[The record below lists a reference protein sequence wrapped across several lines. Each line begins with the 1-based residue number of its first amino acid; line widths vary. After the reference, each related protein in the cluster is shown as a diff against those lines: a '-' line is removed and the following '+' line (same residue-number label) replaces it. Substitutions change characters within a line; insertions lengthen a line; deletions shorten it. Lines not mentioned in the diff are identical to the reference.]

1 MQFTRGDTFEFSGPA
16 TLKVNGVVT
25 DDLTGYTA
33 TSQIRTPDGR
43 LIADLTVTFL
53 DYQPCVINLRAEDPT
68 TGWPVGKA
76 HIDIEFVAP
85 SGRIVSTQKVVFE
98 IVGDVTRQEP

>member
-1 MQFTRGDTFEFSGPA
+1 MRFTRGDTFEFSGPV

-25 DDLTGYTA
+25 DDLTGYSA

-53 DYQPCVINLRAEDPT
+53 GYQPAILHVIADDPT
-68 TGWPVGKA
+68 TDWPVGKA
-76 HIDIEFVAP
+76 HIDVQFLAP
-85 SGRIVSTQKVVFE
+85 SGRIVSTKKVVFD
-98 IVGDVTRQEP
+98 IDADVTREG

>member
-1 MQFTRGDTFEFSGPA
+1 MKFTRGDTFEFSGPV

-25 DDLTGYTA
+25 DDLTGYSA

-53 DYQPCVINLRAEDPT
+53 DYQPAIINLLDPEPT
-68 TGWPVGKA
+68 DDWPVGKA
-76 HIDIEFVAP
+76 EIDIEFVAP
-85 SGRIVSTQKVVFE
+85 SGRIVSTQKVTFTVE
-98 IVGDVTRQEP
+98 GDVTRQEP